1 MQNKNTIGYLQ
12 LLRKNKSFRN
22 LWFGQ
27 VVSELGDWLNSIAI
41 YALILKLSDSGMAMA
56 GAMMAKLLPIVLIS
70 PIAGIVVDRVDRKV
84 VMISSDLLRFVV
96 VLGFLFIEDQSALW
110 FIYALVIIEISLSGF
125 FEPARS
131 AIIPSLVPKEH
142 LVTANA
148 LSGST
153 WSVMLAFG
161 AALGGVV
168 VSLFGI
174 RVAFMVDA
182 CTFLISA
189 WFISKIP
196 SVTKPDKNSKNK
208 NGFQEL
214 TDAMN
219 FLRKEPLVL
228 VLSLL
233 KSGLAV
239 AGGIMTLIPLMASQL
254 ITKPAMLSL
263 GVGILYSARG
273 LGAAVGPLLV
283 KKLFGETTTVL
294 NWSIAAAFFLKAL
307 SYLFIG
313 NSSNM
318 LTLSLGVAA
327 ATLFGSIIWV
337 FSSALIHL
345 STPDKYLGRVFSF
358 ELAVM
363 TLVMG
368 ISNWGVGFAIDDLGL
383 TSHQV
388 AFAMAVLVTISG
400 LFWTGFL
407 VVIRKQLQPENL
419 VSSVCPIDP
428 SGFNPL
434 PIAQEEQIEKKDQG
448 VEK

>member
-1 MQNKNTIGYLQ
+1 MQNKSSIGYFR
-12 LLRKNKSFRN
+12 LLRQNDSFRN
-22 LWFGQ
+22 LWYGQ

-70 PIAGIVVDRVDRKV
+70 PVAGVIVDRISRKT
-84 VMISSDLLRFVV
+84 VMIVSDLLRFIV
-96 VLGFLFIEDQSALW
+96 VLGFLFVESQDTLW
-110 FIYALVIIEISLSGF
+110 LIYALVIIGISLSGF

-174 RVAFMVDA
+174 RVAFIVDA
-182 CTFLISA
+182 CTFLLSA

-196 SVTKPDKNSKNK
+196 SEAKPSGEPKKK
-208 NGFQEL
+208 NGYQEL
-214 TDAMN
+214 VDAIR
-219 FLRKEPLVL
+219 FLIAEPVLLVL
-228 VLSLL
+228 TLL

-239 AGGIMTLIPLMASQL
+239 VGGIMTLIPLMASQAL
-254 ITKPAMLSL
+254 SKPASLSL
-263 GVGILYSARG
+263 GIGILYSARG
-273 LGAAVGPLLV
+273 LGAALGPLLV
-283 KKLFGETTTVL
+283 KRIFGETAAVL
-294 NWSIAAAFFLKAL
+294 QWAIAGAFFLKAV
-307 SYLFIG
+307 SYLFLA
-313 NSSNM
+313 NAHN
-318 LTLSLGVAA
+318 LWTLSLGVAA

-345 STPDKYLGRVFSF
+345 STPDPYLGRVFSF
-358 ELAVM
+358 ELAMM

-368 ISNWGVGFAIDDLGL
+368 ISNWGVGFAIDELGL
-383 TSHQV
+383 TSSQV
-388 AFAMAVLVTISG
+388 ALGMAALVTLPG
-400 LFWTGFL
+400 LLWTGFL
-407 VVIRKQLQPENL
+407 TFVRNQLKQGLC
-419 VSSVCPIDP
+419 VGSVCPVDP
-428 SGFNPL
+428 SGFNPVPRVPEGL
-434 PIAQEEQIEKKDQG
+434 AEEKVQAEVK
-448 VEK
+448 